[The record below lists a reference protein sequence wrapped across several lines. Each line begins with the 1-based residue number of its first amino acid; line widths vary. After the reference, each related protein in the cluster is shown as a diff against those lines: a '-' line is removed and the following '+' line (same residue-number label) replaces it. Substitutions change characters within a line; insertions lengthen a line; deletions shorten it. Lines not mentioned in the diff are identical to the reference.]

1 MSGISMLQW
10 MHLTRIVT
18 QPGSIKKVAAAA
30 LFKFKTPAF
39 DKEECK
45 AYLKS
50 ISDDLTEVF
59 AFQERFNP

>member
-1 MSGISMLQW
+1 MLQW
-10 MHLTRIVT
+10 MLLTRIVT

-30 LFKFKTPAF
+30 FFKFKTPAF

-45 AYLKS
+45 ACLKS

-59 AFQERFNP
+59 VFRGRFIP